1 MQMNSSNK
9 AVFLDRDGV
18 INDLV
23 SNTEEGI
30 IDSPSSLKQFKL
42 INGVGEA
49 LKQLKEMRFL
59 LILISN
65 QPGIAKGKYNLD
77 EFDKIRQKLEKS
89 LKQFGVIL
97 DGQYYCLHH
106 PYATKLK
113 YKKKCKCRKPQ
124 NKMILDATK
133 DYDID
138 LTKSFLIGDGLVDM
152 QLAQNSKCRG
162 IFIGNIN
169 SATNKLF
176 LEKKVEPHY
185 IAHDLLEAANYI
197 KDLEHSNL

>member
-1 MQMNSSNK
+1 MLMNSSNK

-65 QPGIAKGKYNLD
+65 QPGIAKG
-77 EFDKIRQKLEKS
+77 
-89 LKQFGVIL
+89 
-97 DGQYYCLHH
+97 
-106 PYATKLK
+106 
-113 YKKKCKCRKPQ
+113 
-124 NKMILDATK
+124 
-133 DYDID
+133 
-138 LTKSFLIGDGLVDM
+138 
-152 QLAQNSKCRG
+152 
-162 IFIGNIN
+162 
-169 SATNKLF
+169 
-176 LEKKVEPHY
+176 
-185 IAHDLLEAANYI
+185 
-197 KDLEHSNL
+197 

>member
-1 MQMNSSNK
+1 MNNSNK

-23 SNTEEGI
+23 SYSEEGI
-30 IDSPSSLKQFKL
+30 IDSPNSQKQFK
-42 INGVGEA
+42 IIDGVGKA
-49 LKQLKEMRFL
+49 LTQLKKIGFL

-65 QPGIAKGKYNLD
+65 QPGIAKGKYNFG
-77 EFDKIRQKLEKS
+77 EFKKIKQKMEKS
-89 LKQFGVIL
+89 LKQYKIIL

-106 PYATKLK
+106 PDATKLK

-124 NKMILDATK
+124 NKMILDAIK

-138 LTKSFLIGDGLVDM
+138 LTKSFVVGDGLVDM

-169 SATNKLF
+169 STVTKLF
-176 LEKKVEPHY
+176 LEKKIKPYY
-185 IAHDLLEAANYI
+185 IAHDLLEAANHI